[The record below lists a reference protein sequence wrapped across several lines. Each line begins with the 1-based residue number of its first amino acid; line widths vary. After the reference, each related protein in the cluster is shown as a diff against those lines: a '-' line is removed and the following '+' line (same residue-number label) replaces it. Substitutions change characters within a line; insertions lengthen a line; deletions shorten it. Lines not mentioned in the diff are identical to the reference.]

1 MTSIK
6 PHPNTNITPIY
17 KIVIKETGEIVETF
31 RSINCA
37 INDLPRL
44 KKIYPYDLEIQDIVT
59 TKI

>member
-1 MTSIK
+1 MTPK
-6 PHPNTNITPIY
+6 TNPHTNITPIY
-17 KIVIKETGEIVETF
+17 KIIIKETGEIISTYRLF
-31 RSINCA
+31 GTA